1 MPGLFHYRAIGI
13 FSTSTSASRLTAAH
27 TAERCILDFS
37 GFRCGDA
44 TFLNELVYTGKV
56 RRAQGRPP
64 AVFVISPAE
73 TMVKKILEL
82 THLASIWPIFESMVR
97 LWRPSKPGLSYS
109 IHCGRLL
116 RFGM

>member
-1 MPGLFHYRAIGI
+1 MPAVISLSGNWDI
-13 FSTSTSASRLTAAH
+13 FDFDELRRRLTAAH

-44 TFLNELVYTGKV
+44 TFLNELVYMGKV

-82 THLASIWPIFESMVR
+82 THLASIWPIFESMDAAVAAIETR
-97 LWRPSKPGLSYS
+97 T
-109 IHCGRLL
+109 IV
-116 RFGM
+116 